1 MSTLQD
7 GELAVR
13 LPSADER
20 GGPAAPLAL
29 RELLVEAGDL
39 KRVRSAG
46 RYGSIAERLFARGWA
61 CLTGGASPD
70 EVALEI
76 AATALAATR
85 LCDLDAAFLSA
96 AGLPDESVTRI
107 LVAGF
112 DAVTEAVE
120 EPLRSRLRERLIAR
134 EDMREGSVPAFV
146 GALASQ
152 PRAGVTCPGKAR
164 ILLEPPENHAEHC
177 LVVAVYGVVLSPF
190 YRADPGVVFL
200 AAMAHHFH
208 NAAMPDAGFTGE
220 MLLGD
225 DLADVVATTAGWA
238 LDELEP
244 DLAETVERARA
255 VLPDDATAEGR
266 AFHAA
271 DSIDRVLQI
280 AQHLRAA
287 SLTMETVL
295 DDMELVHAGPVKG
308 FQDRVLRD
316 MRIP

>member
-1 MSTLQD
+1 MS
-7 GELAVR
+7 ASV
-13 LPSADER
+13 A
-20 GGPAAPLAL
+20 GGLPAAPIAL
-29 RELLVEAGDL
+29 RDLFVEAGDL

-61 CLTGGASPD
+61 CLTGGAAAED
-70 EVALEI
+70 VALEI
-76 AATALAATR
+76 TATALAATR

-96 AGLPDESVTRI
+96 AGLSDEEVTRI

-120 EPLRSRLRERLIAR
+120 EPLRSRLRERLAGR
-134 EDMREGSVPAFV
+134 EELPEGPVPNFV
-146 GALASQ
+146 GALAEQ
-152 PRAGVTCPGKAR
+152 PRAGVTCPGRPR

-177 LVVAVYGVVLSPF
+177 LVVAIYAVVLSPF
-190 YRADPGVVFL
+190 YRADPGTVFL

-225 DLADVVATTAGWA
+225 ALGPVMAETTRWA

-244 DLAETVERARA
+244 ELADAVERARA
-255 VLPDDATAEGR
+255 VLPDDSTAEGR

-271 DSIDRVLQI
+271 DCIDRVLQI
-280 AQHLRAA
+280 AQHLKGA
-287 SLTMETVL
+287 SLGMDTVL
-295 DDMELVHAGPVKG
+295 GDMELVHAGPVKG
-308 FQDRVLRD
+308 FHDRVLKD

>member
-1 MSTLQD
+1 MPAGSPA
-7 GELAVR
+7 GA
-13 LPSADER
+13 A
-20 GGPAAPLAL
+20 GPAAPAEL
-29 RELLVEAGDL
+29 RDLLIEMNDL

-46 RYGSIAERLFARGWA
+46 RAGSIAERLFAQGWSA
-61 CLTGGASPD
+61 LTGGTPAE
-70 EVALEI
+70 EVAI
-76 AATALAATR
+76 DVTATALAATR

-96 AGLPDESVTRI
+96 VGLPDAAASEV

-112 DAVTEAVE
+112 DAVTDRLDDE
-120 EPLRSRLRERLIAR
+120 LRTRLRDRLRRHPERRFGPLP
-134 EDMREGSVPAFV
+134 GFV
-146 GALASQ
+146 TALAQQ
-152 PRAGVTCPGKAR
+152 PRAGVTRPGRAR
-164 ILLEPPENHAEHC
+164 LLLEPPENHAEHC

-190 YRADPGVVFL
+190 YRADPATVFL

-220 MLLGD
+220 MLLGGH
-225 DLADVVATTAGWA
+225 LAPMMVRTTQWA
-238 LDELEP
+238 LEEL
-244 DLAETVERARA
+244 DVNLRATVERARA

-271 DSIDRVLQI
+271 DGIDRVLQI

-295 DDMELVHAGPVKG
+295 DEMELVHAGPVKQ
-308 FQDRVLRD
+308 FHDRVLTD

>member
-1 MSTLQD
+1 MPAH
-7 GELAVR
+7 GEAAVPD
-13 LPSADER
+13 LS
-20 GGPAAPLAL
+20 PAAPLEL
-29 RELLVEAGDL
+29 RDLLVEMGDL

-46 RYGSIAERLFARGWA
+46 REGSIAERLFAQAWGA
-61 CLTGGASPD
+61 LVGGAPPED
-70 EVALEI
+70 VALQVS
-76 AATALAATR
+76 ANALAATR
-85 LCDLDAAFLSA
+85 LCDLDAAFLTA
-96 AGLPDESVTRI
+96 AGLDERRASDV

-112 DAVTEAVE
+112 DAVTGAVE
-120 EPLRSRLRERLIAR
+120 EGLRARLRERLR
-134 EDMREGSVPAFV
+134 RHEGLPAGPPPGFV
-146 GALASQ
+146 GALARQ
-152 PRAGVTCPGKAR
+152 PRAGITCPGKAR

-177 LVVAVYGVVLSPF
+177 LIVAVYGVVLSPF
-190 YRADPGVVFL
+190 YRADPTTVFL
-200 AAMAHHFH
+200 AGLAHHFH

-225 DLADVVATTAGWA
+225 HLWPIVERTSAWA

-244 DLAETVERARA
+244 DLRETVRRARS

-287 SLTMETVL
+287 SLTMGTVL
-295 DDMELVHAGPVKG
+295 GEMELVHAGPVKA
-308 FQDRVLRD
+308 FQDRVLKD

>member
-1 MSTLQD
+1 MAGLSET
-7 GELAVR
+7 E
-13 LPSADER
+13 
-20 GGPAAPLAL
+20 PAAPVAM
-29 RELLVEAGDL
+29 RELLVELGDL

-46 RYGSIAERLFARGWA
+46 RAGSIAERLFAQGWA
-61 CLTGGASPD
+61 ALTGGAAP
-70 EVALEI
+70 ETVAFDI
-76 AATALAATR
+76 TAKALAAAR
-85 LCDLDAAFLSA
+85 LCDLDTAFLAA
-96 AGLPDESVTRI
+96 AGLDEAQAADI
-107 LVAGF
+107 LVAGL
-112 DAVTEAVE
+112 DAVSGPVEAD
-120 EPLRSRLRERLIAR
+120 LRDRLRACLR
-134 EDMREGSVPAFV
+134 EPAALSSGPVPAFV
-146 GALASQ
+146 GALAQQ
-152 PRAGVTCPGKAR
+152 PRAGVTCPGKPR

-177 LVVAVYGVVLSPF
+177 LVVAVYGVLLSPF
-190 YRADPGVVFL
+190 YRADPTTVFL

-225 DLADVVATTAGWA
+225 HLWPIVGRCSEWA

-244 DLAETVERARA
+244 PLRETVRAARL

-287 SLTMETVL
+287 TLTMDTVL
-295 DDMELVHAGPVKG
+295 GEMELVHAGPVKA
-308 FQDRVLRD
+308 FQDRVLTD